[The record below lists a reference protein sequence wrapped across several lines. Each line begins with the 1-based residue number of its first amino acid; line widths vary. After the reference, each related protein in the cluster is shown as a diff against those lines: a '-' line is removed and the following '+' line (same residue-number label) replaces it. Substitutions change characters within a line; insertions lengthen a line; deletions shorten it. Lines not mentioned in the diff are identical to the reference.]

1 MAIVNTI
8 NFLPRI
14 FRTPTNRRFLGATM
28 DHLASDSIN
37 TPINGYIGR
46 TFAPTYKP
54 GDNYV
59 PESTDLR
66 KNYQLEPSAVVTDTD
81 GNIVFNTGYIDLL
94 QNIKNYGGITDNQ
107 QRLFGSEMYNWD
119 GHFDY
124 DKFVNYYNYY
134 WLPNGPDAI
143 SIYGN
148 QAPYTADYTVVR
160 NSAVGGYTFTGKGYQ
175 PNTQLTLVR
184 GGVYTFTINQPGHDF
199 WIQRSPGVNGIDP
212 NIPTVS
218 TRDVFGVTNNGASDG
233 TVTFRVPLYNAQD
246 FYILMPI
253 KSSVDA
259 ATTLKYTDVQNRLLS
274 DFLIQ
279 YPDGIDGINNQL
291 QNKTL
296 IFIGNDED
304 DTYWT
309 TPTVDPL
316 YTSLDVASIRPG
328 DVIADAVRVST
339 WKINLVAVDS
349 AATDYIIQLS
359 PENAILTRE
368 KVFISSGKTYASQK
382 FWLNDNLSYN
392 VEPAIT
398 ANTDRLYYQDSS
410 NPGFVGEIRIINN
423 TTDTIEVDTE
433 IIGQV
438 GYTSPNGVVFTNGLK
453 IQFDSLV
460 TPASYYK
467 FDYVNYATWLT
478 ALNAM
483 EATVTGT
490 SGGAVAYRDE
500 QLVGEWNGT
509 TGYRIREWYVEGVGT
524 AINLV
529 PVGQTTV
536 PEAYGYLLDTT
547 PDYITINRGSRDR
560 NPWARSNRW
569 FHKDVIAATAEY
581 NNATENYGPNLPG
594 RRPIIEFDPDLQLFN
609 FGQQA
614 KNSVDLVTFEETDA
628 FGITIPATRVE
639 GQTTAVVD
647 GITLAPGHRVV
658 FANDYDLNVKNKIW
672 EVTVIEGLAGQN
684 YINLISVD
692 DNPVL
697 AGENVLV
704 TEGDNAGKTYYF
716 DGADWFVSQSKS
728 GINQMPVFDLV
739 DAAGYSFSDTTV
751 YPGSTFA
758 GNRIF
763 NYNVGTGNNDIIL
776 GFPLSYQNFNNIG
789 DIVFKNYY
797 NTDSFTYTSDTNTG
811 ATQAIACSTGYLIKN
826 TNLTTQEKLN
836 SWVPGAEDSSQ
847 YQLFTKFFDGR
858 VIDINGVNRAFVQ
871 VDVLPSATDTI
882 PHLKVYKNNMLL
894 TGDVDYELT
903 TYGMYNIII
912 FLSDP
917 VVGDKLDVAIFSHT
931 ASKLAPYEVPKNLIQ
946 NPLNEN
952 FSTIALGQ
960 IRTHYNKL
968 LENTAVS
975 NRPIQDTYLKQQNGT
990 LNQHSAPLVYAMT
1003 FLNDPMLNFVN
1014 GIDLAKKE
1022 YSRFKNKFI
1031 SLCSTLSGLNYN
1043 DPVTGVDAILQNINA
1058 VKNSSFPWYYSDMV
1072 PQGGNYTTITY
1083 TVLNVRQ
1090 TNYEIG
1096 NIFNPTELSNRAV
1109 LIWHNGTQLV
1119 LGRDYTF
1126 SDTVPAVIFSIP
1138 FAIDDTIVIRDYFDT
1153 DGNFIPETP
1162 SKLGLYPK
1170 SEPLIYQDITYQ
1182 TPVDVIR
1189 GHDGSVMPAF
1199 GDFRDDYI
1207 LELEKRI
1214 YNNIKADYTKN
1225 IINLYDIVPGR
1236 FRTTEYTRDE
1246 FVQILSR
1253 NFLQWSGT
1261 NNVDY
1266 TTNNWYDANNSWTWN
1281 YEKFTDTLDDKPL
1294 QGSWRAI
1301 FNYWYDTDQPNTAP
1315 WEMLGFGF
1323 KPAWWETRYG
1333 PAPYTRGNFTLWEDL
1348 EAGYVWNNGDSYT
1361 DARFARPGLTQV
1373 IPVDTAGNLLPPTD
1387 INIVK
1392 QYNLT
1397 AGGNNY
1403 VIGQEGPVET
1413 AWIRSSDYPFAVQ
1426 MAIAMAKPASYF
1438 GTQYDTSRFYVSDI
1452 TGQFSSATNEK
1463 INPADLKINGD
1474 SRTGTVQRTS
1484 GYINW
1489 IADVIKNVGI
1499 DPVEKISSYLENL
1512 SVKLNYKVGGFT
1524 DKNILTVTA
1533 EQTTPGAKR
1542 AGVIIPDSNY
1552 EVYLNKSIP
1561 VAVVAYSAVIVQ
1573 RTNTGYS
1580 VVGYNTNDPFFTIL
1594 PSIANSKAETVTV
1607 GDVTAKLYQDTT
1619 NRPVMV
1625 PYGTTYSN
1633 IQQLSD
1639 FLVSY
1644 ERYLESVGFVFDQF
1658 DKDIQEVKNFRTS
1671 VKEFLYWSQQGW
1683 EVGTILVLNPVTNQ
1697 LVLKTSGTVVDEVT
1711 NTLNSGRI
1719 LDQNF
1724 LPIKSGNFN
1733 VIRLENF
1740 VDGNRFG
1747 ITTLNGTGICFV
1759 SLNLVQFEHVL
1770 VFDNESDFGDII
1782 YVPSQGVRQYRL
1794 SLSGSKTG
1802 GWTGALSASGYMYNT
1817 TNVVGWT
1824 AGTDY
1829 QVGDIV
1835 TFNNNYYTALNSIP
1849 ATTKFNIADWAQIQE
1864 SELKTGLLPS
1874 LGLLAQ
1880 QSESIYNV
1888 DQPPD
1893 NETLQ
1898 LFSAGLI
1905 GFRPRDYLTDLGLG
1919 TATQTK
1925 FYQGLIKEKGTL
1937 NSITALTKGN
1947 FDNVTGNIAI
1957 FEEWGF
1963 KVGDYGD
1970 LDGNQFKEF
1979 VLDQSVFNTNP
1990 VAFTLGNTYSAGN
2003 IIVNLQANANLTI
2016 SNVYNSSNLSNTSTA
2031 IYSNRDKSFYINDL
2045 PTAGYVHVDDV
2056 DLTIFNI
2063 NEYNQDP
2070 DVGIGSKVW
2079 TAKDTGNNWNVY
2091 RVTETDISATTLT
2104 YVLDD
2109 YAQLLFTNKHPFQV
2123 GDLLIL
2129 KGFQV
2134 AYFDNSILEN
2144 FSTNYDN
2151 IYKIVDVV
2159 NDLTVT
2165 VQLKDT
2171 AALSNLIATSP
2182 VVSEAAVYKLVSSK
2196 VSTVTAIDNLL
2207 PLHGWVDNDRVW
2219 VDTATADAGWGVYTF
2234 NQAWPNTTAGNL
2246 TANTV
2251 TANDQFGSQLT
2262 ISTTGKYFYSSNPG
2276 QKQVQVFANAAGNYS
2291 ANVTVS
2297 NTEAKFGSVIESQ
2310 GNLLAV
2316 AAAGNVRV
2324 YRHNDSTTANTMAI
2338 PWVSNAFPTLGTA
2351 WTANTI
2357 IAINTQISNGS
2368 NTYVTT
2374 GNVYGATFTVAN
2386 VQANVR
2392 QVAFIPINSI
2402 ISYLSNIYITTAN
2415 VCPANVFLETTAE
2428 KFAAITSNVRQ
2439 IDLVAGNIV
2448 LLQTITTAN
2457 MSGNISSV
2465 SISSDMKQIYIGG
2478 NNRVEAYTTTNG
2490 AWANVKYTWANAVTG
2505 VGAFG
2510 NVVKTVG
2517 NGSRLL
2523 IGASTATNTYDQNGN
2538 VYYYTVDLLTN
2549 AIALTQTL
2557 SSDYKNQGAQFGYQI
2572 GVDNTAANVF
2582 VGAPGSLGTDNFY
2595 GIVEHWKYNGSSY
2608 TRAGNVSR
2616 PRDQSGAFGTTLAV
2630 SPDAKFVAVGSRGSA
2645 SEETTV
2651 FDDSATVIDNNS
2663 TQFIDSIVASG
2674 SVYVFEPLMNL
2685 VDTTNVVYS
2694 FTQEL
2699 ETGRYAQLESG
2710 DNFGA
2715 AVAVAPGL
2723 LLAGAPDTDSAS
2735 GVVYT
2740 FNNLTNTPSWQLT
2753 RSEQPQVDIDSI
2765 NRSFIYNKS
2774 NNNLI
2779 APLDI
2784 VDPAKGRILS
2794 GVANDIDY
2802 RLDHDPATYNAGTQD
2817 TYQDYHWGPAQ
2828 VGRIWWN
2835 LDNLR
2840 YTNYEQDA
2848 LIYRL
2853 NHWGNRFPG
2862 SKVEIYEWIE
2872 SSVLPSEFTA
2882 SGESGV
2888 PLYSDNSAY
2897 STYGYVDQSGAV
2909 RVKYYFWVALRDQA
2923 NTRAGK
2929 QNSVVAITSAIEN
2942 PQNQNIPYATVL
2954 RNDTIALYNVKNLLV
2969 GKNTILHLG
2978 GQSTNAGLIHSE
2990 YALVQENSPSSQLP
3004 ESIINKLVDSLCQ
3017 KDASDNPVP
3026 DPALLASQRYG
3037 ISIRPRQTMFI
3048 DVNAALKNLITL
3060 VNEKLYYYPI
3070 TQRKVLT
3077 LLNSEESPPSSRTGQ
3092 YNLTVDTKLELS
3104 YITTDTL
3111 AVGYKVLVL
3120 NDPTYLTKWA
3130 IYEWSGSAWTV
3141 PANGTR
3147 PLGNGVFGDWVQ
3159 AYKTNL
3165 YWNYIDWYSADF
3177 DPTTTVNITVTDNL
3191 EFGKLTLQ
3199 ADTYVKVLNAG
3210 NDQFAIYYIDNNLNR
3225 VTVGLGAGTIQ
3236 LSDELTMTSDMATEF
3251 HKELRQILLSIKNE
3265 LFIDDL
3271 AGDYNQIFF
3280 AMIKYA
3286 LVEQKNLDWVFKTS
3300 FISATQYIRKL
3311 EQFASYI
3318 SDNQDFYQSYIDEVK
3333 PYRTILREF
3342 NINYQRNDEFGGDIT
3357 DFDLAPYWDSNIN
3370 VYRSPSGEQSYDAG
3384 LLNNRVYYDWK
3395 NNYAYGV
3402 VDILVGAGGSG
3413 YVTAPQIIISGGGGT
3428 GANAVA
3434 QINGL
3439 GELANITVVSAGTGY
3454 TSSPTI
3460 IINGTGTNAVATAVL
3475 RNVFDGNDTGHN
3487 VVRSI
3492 KTNIKFDRLTYD
3504 IKRPAEWAN
3513 TIAESTGLTNTNAA
3527 VMWDEVTAGQVIAA
3541 NTVINLGGELY
3552 QLSIFPHTVSANVDF
3567 PLANVSSI
3575 NAGILPTANDRIV
3588 AYNGNIDLSASTE
3601 GMDYP
3606 GVIVDGSTYF
3616 AYDTVAEWT
3625 ANTDIVAD
3633 TQISYSGNIYIVTG
3647 NVYAGYFANIV
3658 ANVTQVSG
3666 EKIDAIIQ
3674 SRFADNL
3681 GLDSG
3686 NIYVD
3691 GGEYVDRFSSHA
3703 PEELVPGHM
3712 FDSLNLKVFSN
3723 TAPAT
3728 NDYAF
3733 RLFDNM
3739 SEDHTFY
3746 RISDAYTTTLSRDL
3760 LISDDKIFVTDGTRL
3775 PNPNRD
3781 AGIPGVIF
3789 VNGEKISYYR
3799 NYAQETI
3806 TAWTANATAIPTD
3819 TLTSFNGNV
3828 YLTLGNV
3835 YAPNTPWTANTTF
3848 AANSYVYFS
3857 GNSYRIT
3864 GNVNAPYFANI
3875 SANTVLIYG
3884 NENSGFATISSNVAL
3899 IANTSSVLG
3908 QIRRAT
3914 DGTAPNRLNT
3924 VSWFANLVVPTGS
3937 YIVYGGNTFV
3947 TTGNVYGFDILWRPN
3962 VALAANTYFTYIG
3975 NVYQVSSN
3983 VGANVYGSS
3992 FANVSANANVKYT
4005 GRTDSGYASIESNV
4019 RLLYR
4024 GTNSLR
4030 HLANTRV
4037 VDSSEQQTIPD
4048 ITVSNTSIV
4057 ATTAVNTTSNVT
4069 LKLRLNG
4076 NITANIGDYILTNIA
4091 NLRLLETV
4099 TTASNIA
4106 VLPHTGNIFVGNA
4119 NAISIVS
4126 RITGNATST
4135 TATVIYANVLG
4146 QVSSVGNVTVLAN
4159 TYVTQS
4165 SIWYG
4170 NVTNTFYGDTLNN
4183 STTAQATFLK
4193 ASPGYTP

>member
-14 FRTPTNRRFLGATM
+14 FRTPTNQRFLGATM
-28 DHLASDSIN
+28 DHLTSDAIN
-37 TPINGYIGR
+37 TPVNGYIGR

-66 KNYQLEPSAVVTDTD
+66 KNYQLEPSAVVTDSNGEIT
-81 GNIVFNTGYIDLL
+81 FNTGYIDLL
-94 QNIKNYGGITDNQ
+94 QNIKNYGGLTDNQ
-107 QRLFGSEMYNWD
+107 QRLFGSEMYSWD

-134 WLPNGPDAI
+134 WLPDGPDFVP
-143 SIYGN
+143 IYGN

-160 NSAVGGYTFTGKGYQ
+160 NGAVGGYTFTGKGYQ

-218 TRDVFGVTNNGASDG
+218 TRDVYGVTNNGASTG

-259 ATTLKYTDVQNRLLS
+259 ATTLKYIDIQNRLLS
-274 DFLIQ
+274 NFLNQ

-304 DTYWT
+304 DTNWT
-309 TPTVDPL
+309 TPAVSPA

-328 DVIADAVRVST
+328 DIINDATRVKT

-349 AATDYIIQLS
+349 AATDFIIQLS
-359 PENAILTRE
+359 PETTILARE

-382 FWLNDNLSYN
+382 FWLNDNLAYN

-423 TTDTIEVDTE
+423 TSDTIEVDTE
-433 IIGQV
+433 IVGRV

-467 FDYVNYATWLT
+467 FEYVNYSTWLT

-483 EATVTGT
+483 DATVTGT
-490 SGGAVAYRDE
+490 SGGAVAYKDE

-569 FHKDVIAATAEY
+569 FHKDVIAATADY
-581 NNATENYGPNLPG
+581 NNTTENYGLNLPG
-594 RRPIIEFDPDLQLFN
+594 RRPIIEFDSDLQLFN
-609 FGQQA
+609 FGRQA

-639 GQTTAVVD
+639 GQITAVVD

-672 EVTVIEGLAGQN
+672 EVTVIEGLGGQN
-684 YINLISVD
+684 YINLIATD

-716 DGADWFVSQSKS
+716 DGEDWFVSQSKS
-728 GINQMPVFDLV
+728 SINQMPLFDLV

-751 YPGSTFA
+751 YPGSTFV
-758 GNRIF
+758 GNKIF
-763 NYNVGTGNNDIIL
+763 NYNVGTGNNDTVL

-789 DIVFKNYY
+789 DIVFKNHYT
-797 NTDSFTYTSDTNTG
+797 TDSFTYTSDTNTG
-811 ATQAIACSTGYLIKN
+811 ATQTIACSTGYLIKN

-858 VIDINGVNRAFVQ
+858 VLDINGVNRAFVQ
-871 VDVLPSATDTI
+871 VDVLPATTDTI

-894 TGDVDYELT
+894 TATVDYELT
-903 TYGMYNIII
+903 TYGMYNIVI

-917 VVGDKLDVAIFSHT
+917 AVGDKLDVAIFSDT
-931 ASKLAPYEVPKNLIQ
+931 ASKLAHYEVPKNLIQ

-1043 DPVTGVDAILQNINA
+1043 DPVTGVDTILQNINS

-1083 TVLNVRQ
+1083 TVLNERQ

-1096 NIFNPTELSNRAV
+1096 NIFNPVELSNRAV
-1109 LIWHNGTQLV
+1109 LIWHNGVQLT
-1119 LGRDYTF
+1119 LGKDYEF
-1126 SDTVPAVIFSIP
+1126 SPTVPAVIFSIS
-1138 FAIDDTIVIRDYFDT
+1138 FAINDTIVIRDYFDT
-1153 DGNFIPETP
+1153 DGSFVPETP

-1170 SEPLIYQDITYQ
+1170 SEPLIYQDTTYQ
-1182 TPVDVIR
+1182 TPVNVIR

-1199 GDFRDDYI
+1199 GDFRDNYI

-1266 TTNNWYDANNSWTWN
+1266 TTNSWYDANNSWTWN
-1281 YEKFTDTLDDKPL
+1281 YEKFTDTVDDKPL

-1301 FNYWYDTDQPNTAP
+1301 YNYWYDTDQPNRAP

-1323 KPAWWETRYG
+1323 EPAWWETRYG

-1348 EAGYVWNNGDSYT
+1348 EAGYVWNNGDPYT
-1361 DARFARPGLTQV
+1361 DTRFARPGLTDF
-1373 IPVDTAGNLLPPTD
+1373 IPVDSAGNLLPPTD

-1438 GTQYDTSRFYVSDI
+1438 GTQYDTSRFYVSEI

-1474 SRTGTVQRTS
+1474 TRNGTVQRTS

-1499 DPVEKISSYLENL
+1499 DPIEKISSYLENL

-1552 EVYLNKSIP
+1552 DVYLNKSIP
-1561 VAVVAYSAVIVQ
+1561 VSVVTYSAVIVQ
-1573 RTNTGYS
+1573 RTNVGYS

-1594 PSIANSKAETVTV
+1594 PSVANNKAETITV
-1607 GDVTAKLYQDTT
+1607 GDVSAKLYQDTT
-1619 NRPVMV
+1619 NRTISV

-1639 FLVSY
+1639 FLISY

-1658 DKDIQEVKNFRTS
+1658 DKDLQEVKNFRTS

-1683 EVGTILVLNPVTNQ
+1683 EVGTILVLNPTTDR
-1697 LVLKTSGTVVDEVT
+1697 LLLKTSGTVVDEIT

-1733 VIRLENF
+1733 IVRTENF
-1740 VDGNRFG
+1740 AFGNQFG
-1747 ITTLNGTGICFV
+1747 ITTLNGTGICFA

-1794 SLSGSKTG
+1794 SLSGAKTG
-1802 GWTGALSASGYMYNT
+1802 AWTGALSASGYMYNT
-1817 TNVVGWT
+1817 TNVSGWT

-1849 ATTKFNIADWAQIQE
+1849 ATTKFNLTEWAQIQE
-1864 SELKTGLLPS
+1864 SDLKTGLLPS

-1880 QSESIYNV
+1880 QSENIYNV
-1888 DQPPD
+1888 DRPPD

-1905 GFRPRDYLTDLGLG
+1905 GFRPRDYLTDLGIG

-1947 FDNVTGNIAI
+1947 FDNVSGNIAI

-2045 PTAGYVHVDDV
+2045 PTAGYVHVDDT

-2063 NEYNQDP
+2063 NEYNQNP
-2070 DVGIGSKVW
+2070 DVGIGSKIW

-2109 YAQLLFTNKHPFQV
+2109 YAQLLFTDKHSFQV
-2123 GDLLIL
+2123 GDLLVL

-2159 NDLTVT
+2159 NQLTVT

-2196 VSTVTAIDNLL
+2196 VPTVTAIDGLL
-2207 PLHGWVDNDRVW
+2207 PLHGWIDNDRIW
-2219 VDTATADAGWGVYTF
+2219 VDTATTDAGWGVYTF
-2234 NQAWPNTTAGNL
+2234 NQAWPNTASGNL

-2251 TANDQFGSQLT
+2251 TANDRFGSQVT
-2262 ISTTGKYFYSSNPG
+2262 ISTTGKYFYSSNPA
-2276 QKQVQVFANAAGNYS
+2276 QKQVQVFANVAGNYS
-2291 ANVTVS
+2291 ANITIS
-2297 NTEAKFGSVIESQ
+2297 NSEAKFGSVLESQ

-2316 AAAGNVRV
+2316 AAAGNVYV
-2324 YRHNDSTTANTMAI
+2324 YRQNDTTTANTMAI
-2338 PWVSNAFPTLGTA
+2338 PWVPNAFPTLGTT
-2351 WTANTI
+2351 WTANTV

-2368 NTYVTT
+2368 NTYITT
-2374 GNVYGATFTVAN
+2374 GNVYGATFAN
-2386 VQANVR
+2386 IVSNTRAVS
-2392 QVAFIPINSI
+2392 FIPVNSI
-2402 ISYLSNIYITTAN
+2402 ISYLSNIYVTTAN
-2415 VCPANVFLETTAE
+2415 VCPANVFLVTTAE
-2428 KFAAITSNVRQ
+2428 KFASITSNVRL
-2439 IDLVAGNIV
+2439 IDVSAGNV
-2448 LLQTITTAN
+2448 QLLQTITTGN
-2457 MSGNISSV
+2457 MVGNISSV
-2465 SISSDMKQIYIGG
+2465 AMSADMKQIYIGG
-2478 NNRVEAYTTTNG
+2478 NDRVEAYTTTNG
-2490 AWANVKYTWANAVTG
+2490 NWANVKYTWANAVTG
-2505 VGAFG
+2505 TGAFG
-2510 NVVKTVG
+2510 NVVKTDTNGGRILVG
-2517 NGSRLL
+2517 
-2523 IGASTATNTYDQNGN
+2523 APTATNTYDQNGN
-2538 VYYYTVDLLTN
+2538 VYYYTANLTTN
-2549 AIALTQTL
+2549 AITLTQTL
-2557 SSDYKNQGAQFGYQI
+2557 SSEYKNQGTQFGYQI
-2572 GVDNTAANVF
+2572 GADSTAANVF
-2582 VGAPGSLGTDNFY
+2582 IGAPGSLGTDKFY
-2595 GIVEHWKYNGSSY
+2595 GVVEHWTHDGNVYV
-2608 TRAGNVSR
+2608 RAGNVSR
-2616 PRDQSGAFGTTLAV
+2616 PRDQSGAFGTTV
-2630 SPDAKFVAVGSRGSA
+2630 SVSSDAKFVAVGSRGSA

-2651 FDDSATVIDNNS
+2651 FDNSDTVIDNNS
-2663 TQFIDSIVASG
+2663 TKFIDSIVASG
-2674 SVYVFEPLMNL
+2674 SVYVFESLMNQSNIA
-2685 VDTTNVVYS
+2685 DVVYS

-2723 LLAGAPDTDSAS
+2723 LLASAPESDLAS

-2753 RSEQPQVDIDSI
+2753 RSQLPQVDIDSI

-2784 VDPAKGRILS
+2784 VDPAKGKILS
-2794 GVANDIDY
+2794 GVASDIDY

-2840 YTNYEQDA
+2840 YTNYEQDS

-2853 NHWGNRFPG
+2853 NHWGDRFPE

-2872 SSVLPSEFTA
+2872 SSVLPSEFVA

-2888 PLYSDNSAY
+2888 PLHPDDSAY

-2923 NTRAGK
+2923 NTSAGK
-2929 QNSVVAITSAIEN
+2929 QNSIVAITAAIEN

-2969 GKNTILHLG
+2969 GKNSVLHLG
-2978 GQSTNAGLIHSE
+2978 SQSSQAGLIHSE

-3004 ESIINKLVDSLCQ
+3004 QSIINKAFDSLCEE
-3017 KDASDNPVP
+3017 DIEGNPVP
-3026 DPALLASQRYG
+3026 DPSLPASQRYG
-3037 ISIRPRQTMFI
+3037 ISIRPRQTMFV
-3048 DVNAALKNLITL
+3048 DLYAALANVTTL
-3060 VNEKLYYYPI
+3060 VNTKLYYYPV

-3077 LLNSEESPPSSRTGQ
+3077 LLNSEEAPPSSRTGQ
-3092 YNLTVDTKLELS
+3092 YDLTVDTKLELS
-3104 YITTDTL
+3104 YITTNGL

-3130 IYEWSGSAWTV
+3130 IYNWSGTAWAV
-3141 PANGTR
+3141 PAAGTR
-3147 PLGNGVFGDWVQ
+3147 PLGNGLYGNWVQ
-3159 AYKTNL
+3159 SYKTSL

-3177 DPTTTVNITVTDNL
+3177 DPTTTINITVADNL

-3199 ADTYVKVLNAG
+3199 ADTYIKVLNAG
-3210 NDQFAIYYIDNNLNR
+3210 NDKFAIYYIDQNLNR
-3225 VTVGLGAGTIQ
+3225 VTVGLESGTIQ
-3236 LSDELTMTSDMATEF
+3236 LPAAEAFIPGKEFRKILQSLQTE
-3251 HKELRQILLSIKNE
+3251 I
-3265 LFIDDL
+3265 FIDDL
-3271 AGDYNQIFF
+3271 AADFNELFF
-3280 AMIKYA
+3280 TLIKYA

-3318 SDNQDFYQSYIDEVK
+3318 TDNQDFYQSYINEVK

-3342 NINYQRNDEFGGDIT
+3342 NINYQRDDEFGGDIT

-3402 VDILVGAGGSG
+3402 VDIVVGAGGTG

-3439 GELANITVVSAGTGY
+3439 GELANVTVVNAGTGY
-3454 TSSPTI
+3454 TSSPAV
-3460 IINGTGTNAVATAVL
+3460 IINGTGTGAVATAVL
-3475 RNVFDGNDTGHN
+3475 RNVFDGNDQGHN

-3492 KTNIKFDRLTYD
+3492 KTSIKFDRLTYD
-3504 IKRPAEWAN
+3504 IKRPAQWAN

-3552 QLSIFPHTVSANVDF
+3552 QLSTVPHTVSANVDF

-3588 AYNGNIDLSASTE
+3588 AYNGNVDLRASAE

-3616 AYDTVAEWT
+3616 AYDTVTEWT
-3625 ANTDIVAD
+3625 ANTDVATD
-3633 TQISYSGNIYIVTG
+3633 TQISYNGNVYIVTG

-3728 NDYAF
+3728 NEYAF

-3739 SEDHTFY
+3739 SEDHAFY

-3760 LISDDKIFVTDGTRL
+3760 LIADDKIFVTDGTRL

-3781 AGIPGVIF
+3781 AGIPGVVF

-3806 TAWTANATAIPTD
+3806 TAWAANATIPTD

-3875 SANTVLIYG
+3875 SANTALIYN

-3899 IANTSSVLG
+3899 IANTANVLG

-3914 DGTAPNRLNT
+3914 DGTAPNGLNT
-3924 VSWFANLVVPTGS
+3924 TPWTTNIVLPTGT
-3937 YIVYGGNTFV
+3937 YITYNSNTYV
-3947 TTGNVYGFDILWRPN
+3947 TTGNVYGFNIPWRSN
-3962 VALAANTYFTYIG
+3962 IVLAANTYFFYG
-3975 NVYQVSSN
+3975 SNVYQVSSN
-3983 VGANVYGSS
+3983 VGANVYGVS
-3992 FANVSANANVKYT
+3992 FANISANANVKYT
-4005 GRTDSGYASIESNV
+4005 GRIDSGYASIESNV
-4019 RLLYR
+4019 RLLYT
-4024 GTNSLR
+4024 GTNNIR

-4037 VDSSEQQTIPD
+4037 VDASEQQTIPD
-4048 ITVSNTSIV
+4048 IVVSNTNIV
-4057 ATTAVNTTSNVT
+4057 ATTAVNTTSNVS
-4069 LKLRLNG
+4069 LRLRLNG

-4106 VLPHTGNIFVGNA
+4106 VLPHTGNIFAGNA
-4119 NAISIVS
+4119 NAISVVS
-4126 RITGNATST
+4126 RITGNASAT
-4135 TATVIYANVLG
+4135 TARVMYANVLG
-4146 QVSSVGNVTVLAN
+4146 QVSSVGNVTVSAN

-4170 NVTNTFYGDTLNN
+4170 NVTNAFYGNTLAN
-4183 STTAQATFLK
+4183 STTAQASFLM

>member
-28 DHLASDSIN
+28 DQLTSDAIN
-37 TPINGYIGR
+37 TPVNGYIGR

-66 KNYQLEPSAVVTDTD
+66 KNYQLEPSAVVTDSNGD
-81 GNIVFNTGYIDLL
+81 IKFNTGYIDLL
-94 QNIKNYGGITDNQ
+94 QNLKNYGGLTDNQ

-119 GHFDY
+119 GHFGY

-134 WLPNGPDAI
+134 WLPNGPD
-143 SIYGN
+143 SVLVYGN

-160 NSAVGGYTFTGKGYQ
+160 NGAVGGYTFTGKGYQ

-184 GGVYTFTINQPGHDF
+184 GGVYTFTIDQPGHDF
-199 WIQRSPGVNGIDP
+199 WIQRSPGVSGIDP

-218 TRDVFGVTNNGASDG
+218 TRDVFGVTNNGASNG

-253 KSSVDA
+253 KASVDA

-274 DFLIQ
+274 DFLAQ

-296 IFIGNDED
+296 IFVGNDED
-304 DTYWT
+304 NTYWT
-309 TPTVDPL
+309 TPAVDPA

-328 DVIADAVRVST
+328 DVIANATRVKT

-349 AATDYIIQLS
+349 AATDFIIQLS
-359 PENAILTRE
+359 PETVISARE

-382 FWLNDNLSYN
+382 FWLNDNLAYN

-423 TTDTIEVDTE
+423 TSDTIEVDTE
-433 IIGQV
+433 IIGQI
-438 GYTSPNGVVFTNGLK
+438 GYTSPSGVVFTNGLK

-467 FDYVNYATWLT
+467 FEYVNYSTWLT

-483 EATVTGT
+483 DATVTGT
-490 SGGAVAYRDE
+490 SGSAVAYKDE
-500 QLVGEWNGT
+500 QLVGEWDGT

-594 RRPIIEFDPDLQLFN
+594 RRPIIEFDTDLQLFN

-614 KNSVDLVTFEETDA
+614 KNSVDLVTFAETDA

-639 GQTTAVVD
+639 GRTTAIVD
-647 GITLAPGHRVV
+647 GVTLAPGHRVV

-672 EVTVIEGLAGQN
+672 EVSVIEGLGGQN
-684 YINLISVD
+684 YINLISAD

-716 DGADWFVSQSKS
+716 DGEDWFISQSKS
-728 GINQMPVFDLV
+728 SINQMPLFDLV
-739 DAAGYSFSDTTV
+739 DAAGYSFSDSTV
-751 YPGSTFA
+751 YPGSTFV
-758 GNRIF
+758 GNKIF
-763 NYNVGTGNNDIIL
+763 NYNVGTGNNDTIL

-789 DIVFKNYY
+789 DIVFKNHYT
-797 NTDSFTYTSDTNTG
+797 TDSFTYTSDTNTG
-811 ATQAIACSTGYLIKN
+811 TTQAIACSTGYLIKN
-826 TNLTTQEKLN
+826 TGLSAQTKLN
-836 SWVPGAEDSSQ
+836 SWVIGAEDSSQ
-847 YQLFTKFFDGR
+847 YQMFTKFFDGR
-858 VIDINGVNRAFVQ
+858 VLEINGTKRAFIQ
-871 VDVLPSATDTI
+871 VDVLPATTDTI
-882 PHLKVYKNNMLL
+882 PHLKVYKNNTLL
-894 TGDVDYELT
+894 TADVDYEST
-903 TYGMYNIII
+903 TYGMYNIIV
-912 FLSDP
+912 FFTDP
-917 VVGDKLDVAIFSHT
+917 AVGDKLDVAIFSNT
-931 ASKLAPYEVPKNLIQ
+931 ASKLAHYEVPKNLIQ

-968 LENTAVS
+968 LENTSVS

-1014 GIDLAKKE
+1014 GVDLAKKE
-1022 YSRFKNKFI
+1022 YNRFKNKFI
-1031 SLCSTLSGLNYN
+1031 SLCSTLPGLNYN

-1072 PQGGNYTTITY
+1072 PQGGNYTTLTY

-1096 NIFNPTELSNRAV
+1096 NIFNPAELSNRAV
-1109 LIWHNGTQLV
+1109 LIWHNGVQLT
-1119 LGRDYTF
+1119 LGKDYEF
-1126 SDTVPAVIFSIP
+1126 SPTVPAVIFSIP

-1170 SEPLIYQDITYQ
+1170 SEPLIFEDTTYQ

-1189 GHDGSVMPAF
+1189 GHDGSLLPAF

-1214 YNNIKADYTKN
+1214 YNNIKSDYTKN

-1236 FRTTEYTRDE
+1236 FRTTEYTRAE

-1266 TTNNWYDANNSWTWN
+1266 TTNSWYDANNSWTWN
-1281 YEKFTDTLDDKPL
+1281 YEKFTDTQDDKPL

-1301 FNYWYDTDQPNTAP
+1301 YNYWYDTDQPNLAP

-1333 PAPYTRGNFTLWEDL
+1333 AAPYTKGNFTLWEDL
-1348 EAGYVWNNGDSYT
+1348 EAGYIWNNGDDRY
-1361 DARFARPGLTQV
+1361 DERFARPGLTKI
-1373 IPVDTAGNLLPPTD
+1373 IPVDSAGNLLPPTD

-1426 MAIAMAKPASYF
+1426 MAIAIAKPASYF
-1438 GTQYDTSRFYVSDI
+1438 GTQYDTSRFYVSDV

-1474 SRTGTVQRTS
+1474 TRTSVIQRTS

-1552 EVYLNKSIP
+1552 DVYLNKSIP
-1561 VAVVAYSAVIVQ
+1561 VSVVAYSAVIVQ

-1607 GDVTAKLYQDTT
+1607 GDATAKIYQDTT
-1619 NRPVMV
+1619 NRTVLV
-1625 PYGTTYSN
+1625 PYGTTYNN

-1639 FLVSY
+1639 FLISY
-1644 ERYLESVGFVFDQF
+1644 ERYLESIGFIFDQF
-1658 DKDIQEVKNFRTS
+1658 DKDLQEVKNFRTS

-1683 EVGTILVLNPVTNQ
+1683 EVGTIIVLNPATNK
-1697 LVLKTSGTVVDEVT
+1697 LLLKTSGTVVDEIT

-1733 VIRLENF
+1733 IVRLENF
-1740 VDGNRFG
+1740 TSGNQFG
-1747 ITTLNGTGICFV
+1747 ITTLNGTNICFA

-1835 TFNNNYYTALNSIP
+1835 TFNNNYYTALESIP
-1849 ATTKFNIADWAQIQE
+1849 ATTKFDVADWAQIQE
-1864 SELKTGLLPS
+1864 SDLKTGLLPS

-1888 DQPPD
+1888 DRPPN

-1905 GFRPRDYLTDLGLG
+1905 GFRPRDYLTDLGLT

-1963 KVGDYGD
+1963 KVGEYGD

-2063 NEYNQDP
+2063 NTYNQNP
-2070 DVGIGSKVW
+2070 DVGIASKIW
-2079 TAKDTGNNWNVY
+2079 TAKDTGNQWNVY

-2104 YVLDD
+2104 YILDD
-2109 YAQLLFTNKHPFQV
+2109 YAQLLFTDKHPFQV

-2129 KGFQV
+2129 KGFRV
-2134 AYFDNSILEN
+2134 TYFDNSILEN

-2196 VSTVTAIDNLL
+2196 VSTVTAINGLL
-2207 PLHGWVDNDRVW
+2207 PLHGWINTDRMW

-2234 NQAWPNTTAGNL
+2234 NQAWPNTTSANL

-2251 TANDQFGSQLT
+2251 TANDRFGSQVT
-2262 ISTTGKYFYSSNPG
+2262 ISNSGKYFYSSNPA
-2276 QKQVQVFANAAGNYS
+2276 QKQVQVFANVGGNYS
-2291 ANVTVS
+2291 ANVTIS
-2297 NTEAKFGSVIESQ
+2297 NAEQKFGSVLESQ
-2310 GNLLAV
+2310 GNLLAI
-2316 AAAGNVRV
+2316 AAAGNVYV
-2324 YRHNDSTTANTMAI
+2324 YRQNDSTTANTMAI
-2338 PWVSNAFPTLGTA
+2338 PWVPNAFPTLGTA
-2351 WTANTI
+2351 WTANTV

-2374 GNVYGATFTVAN
+2374 GNVYGATFAN
-2386 VQANVR
+2386 ILANTRAVN
-2392 QVAFIPINSI
+2392 FIPVNSI
-2402 ISYLSNIYITTAN
+2402 ISYQSNIYVTTAN
-2415 VCPANVFLETTAE
+2415 VCPANVFLATTAE
-2428 KFAAITSNVRQ
+2428 KFAAITSNIQLINVS
-2439 IDLVAGNIV
+2439 AGNV
-2448 LLQTITTAN
+2448 QLLQTITTGN

-2465 SISSDMKQIYIGG
+2465 SMSVDMKQIYIGG

-2490 AWANVKYTWANAVTG
+2490 AWANIKYTWANAVTG

-2510 NVVKTVG
+2510 NVVKTDTT
-2517 NGSRLL
+2517 GSRILA
-2523 IGASTATNTYDQNGN
+2523 GAPTATDTYDQNGN
-2538 VYYYTVDLLTN
+2538 VYYYTVNLTTN

-2557 SSDYKNQGAQFGYQI
+2557 RSEYKNQGAQFGYQI
-2572 GVDNTAANVF
+2572 GADSTAANVF
-2582 VGAPGSLGTDNFY
+2582 ISAPGSLGTDKFY
-2595 GIVEHWKYNGSSY
+2595 GVVEHWTHDGNVYV
-2608 TRAGNVSR
+2608 RAGNVSR
-2616 PRDQSGAFGTTLAV
+2616 PRDQSGAFGTTVGV
-2630 SPDAKFVAVGSRGSA
+2630 SSDAKFVAVGSRGSA

-2663 TQFIDSIVASG
+2663 TKFIDSIVASG
-2674 SVYVFEPLMNL
+2674 SVYVFEPLMNQSNIA
-2685 VDTTNVVYS
+2685 DVVYS

-2715 AVAVAPGL
+2715 AIAVAPGL
-2723 LLAGAPDTDSAS
+2723 LLASAPDSDSAS
-2735 GVVYT
+2735 GIVYT
-2740 FNNLTNTPSWQLT
+2740 FNNLTNTPSWALT
-2753 RSEQPQVDIDSI
+2753 RSEQPQVDINSV

-2784 VDPAKGRILS
+2784 IDPAKGKILS
-2794 GVANDIDY
+2794 SVASDIDY
-2802 RLDHDPATYNAGTQD
+2802 RLDHDPATYNAGTLD
-2817 TYQDYHWGPAQ
+2817 TYKDYHWGPAQ

-2853 NHWGNRFPG
+2853 NHWGDRFPG

-2872 SSVLPSEFTA
+2872 SSVLPSKFTA
-2882 SGESGV
+2882 GGKSGI
-2888 PLYSDNSAY
+2888 PLYPDNSAY

-2909 RVKYYFWVALRDQA
+2909 RVKYYFWVTRKDQA

-2929 QNSVVAITSAIEN
+2929 QNSIVAIASAIEN

-2954 RNDTIALYNVKNLLV
+2954 RDDTIALYNVKNLLV
-2969 GKNTILHLG
+2969 GKNSVLHLG
-2978 GQSTNAGLIHSE
+2978 SQSSQAGLIHGE
-2990 YALVQENSPSSQLP
+2990 YALVQENSANSQLP
-3004 ESIINKLVDSLCQ
+3004 QSIINKAFDSLCEE
-3017 KDASDNPVP
+3017 DIEGNPVP
-3026 DPALLASQRYG
+3026 DPGLPVSQRYG
-3037 ISIRPRQTMFI
+3037 ISIRPRQTMFV
-3048 DVNAALKNLITL
+3048 DLLAALINVTTL
-3060 VNEKLYYYPI
+3060 VNTKLYYYPV

-3077 LLNSEESPPSSRTGQ
+3077 LLNSEEAPPSSRTGQ
-3092 YNLTVDTKLELS
+3092 YDLTVDTKLELS

-3130 IYEWSGSAWTV
+3130 IYNWSGTAWAV
-3141 PANGTR
+3141 PAAGTR
-3147 PLGNGVFGDWVQ
+3147 PLGNGLYGDWVQ
-3159 AYKTNL
+3159 SYKTSL
-3165 YWNYIDWYSADF
+3165 YWDYIDWYSADF
-3177 DPTTTVNITVTDNL
+3177 DPTTTINTTVADNL
-3191 EFGKLTLQ
+3191 EFGKLTPQ
-3199 ADTYVKVLNAG
+3199 PDTYIKVLNAG
-3210 NDQFAIYYIDNNLNR
+3210 NDKFAIYYIQPDLQR
-3225 VTVGLGAGTIQ
+3225 RTVGLGSGTIQ
-3236 LSDELTMTSDMATEF
+3236 LPSAEAFIPGKEFRKILESLQTE
-3251 HKELRQILLSIKNE
+3251 I
-3265 LFIDDL
+3265 FIDDL
-3271 AGDYNQIFF
+3271 AADFNELFF
-3280 AMIKYA
+3280 TLIKYA

-3318 SDNQDFYQSYIDEVK
+3318 SDNQDFYQSYINEVK

-3370 VYRSPSGEQSYDAG
+3370 VYRSPNGEQSYDTG

-3395 NNYAYGV
+3395 NNYTYGV
-3402 VDILVGAGGSG
+3402 IDIVVGAGGSG

-3439 GELANITVVSAGTGY
+3439 GQLANITVVNAGTGY
-3454 TSSPTI
+3454 TSSPAI
-3460 IINGTGTNAVATAVL
+3460 IINGTGIDAVATAVL
-3475 RNVFDGNDTGHN
+3475 RNVFDGNDQGHN

-3504 IKRPAEWAN
+3504 IKRPVQWAN
-3513 TIAESTGLTNTNAA
+3513 AIAESTGLTNANAA
-3527 VMWDEVTAGQVIAA
+3527 VMWDEVVAGQVIAA
-3541 NTVINLGGELY
+3541 NTVINFDGTQLY

-3588 AYNGNIDLSASTE
+3588 AYNGNIDLRASAE
-3601 GMDYP
+3601 GIDYP
-3606 GVIVDGSTYF
+3606 GVAVDGSTYF
-3616 AYDTVAEWT
+3616 AYDTVPEWT
-3625 ANTDIVAD
+3625 ANTDIATD
-3633 TQISYSGNIYIVTG
+3633 TQISHSGNVYIVTG

-3658 ANVTQVSG
+3658 SNVTQVSG

-3739 SEDHTFY
+3739 SDDHSFY
-3746 RISDAYTTTLSRDL
+3746 RISNAYTTTLARDL
-3760 LISDDKIFVTDGTRL
+3760 LITDDKIFVTDGTRL
-3775 PNPNRD
+3775 PTPNRD
-3781 AGIPGVIF
+3781 AGNPGVIF
-3789 VNGEKISYYR
+3789 VNGEKITYYR

-3819 TLTSFNGNV
+3819 TLTSFNGNI

-3848 AANSYVYFS
+3848 AVNSYVYYS
-3857 GNSYRIT
+3857 GNSYQIT

-3875 SANTVLIYG
+3875 SANTALIYN

-3899 IANTSSVLG
+3899 IANTSNVLG

-3914 DGTAPNRLNT
+3914 DGTAPNSLNT
-3924 VSWFANLVVPTGS
+3924 VPWSTNLAVATGT
-3937 YIVYGGNTFV
+3937 YITYSSNTYV
-3947 TTGNVYGFDILWRPN
+3947 TTGNVYGFDIPWRPN
-3962 VALAANTYFTYIG
+3962 VALSANTYFFYG
-3975 NVYQVSSN
+3975 SNVYQVSSN

-4005 GRTDSGYASIESNV
+4005 GRIDSGYVSIQSNV
-4019 RLLYR
+4019 QLLYT
-4024 GTNSLR
+4024 GTNNVR

-4037 VDSSEQQTIPD
+4037 VDASEQQVIPD
-4048 ITVSNTSIV
+4048 ITVSNTSIA
-4057 ATTAVNTTSNVT
+4057 ATTAINTTANVT
-4069 LKLRLNG
+4069 LRLRLNG

-4106 VLPHTGNIFVGNA
+4106 VLPHTGNIFTGNA
-4119 NAISIVS
+4119 NAISVVS
-4126 RITGNATST
+4126 RITGNASAT
-4135 TATVIYANVLG
+4135 TAAVMYANVLG
-4146 QVSSVGNVTVLAN
+4146 QVNSVGNVTVLAN
-4159 TYVTQS
+4159 TYVTRS
-4165 SIWYG
+4165 NIWYG
-4170 NVTNTFYGDTLNN
+4170 NVTNTFYGNTLAN
-4183 STTAQATFLK
+4183 STTAQGSFLM
-4193 ASPGYTP
+4193 ASPGYIP

>member
-14 FRTPTNRRFLGATM
+14 FRTPTNQRFLGATL
-28 DHLASDSIN
+28 DHLASDAIN

-54 GDNYV
+54 GNNYV

-66 KNYQLEPSAVVTDTD
+66 KNYQLEPSAVVTDSNGEIT
-81 GNIVFNTGYIDLL
+81 FNTGYIDLL
-94 QNIKNYGGITDNQ
+94 QNIKNYGGLTDNQ

-134 WLPNGPDAI
+134 WLPNGPD
-143 SIYGN
+143 SVLIYGN
-148 QAPYTADYTVVR
+148 QAPYAANYTVTR
-160 NSAVGGYTFTGKGYQ
+160 NGAVGGYTFTGKGYQ

-184 GGVYTFTINQPGHDF
+184 GGVYTFNIDQPGHDF
-199 WIQRSPGVNGIDP
+199 WIQRSPGANGIDP

-218 TRDVFGVTNNGASDG
+218 TRDVYGVTNNGASTG

-253 KSSVDA
+253 KSTVDA
-259 ATTLKYTDVQNRLLS
+259 AVTLKYTDIQNRLLS
-274 DFLIQ
+274 DFLDE

-304 DTYWT
+304 NVYWT
-309 TPTVDPL
+309 TPAVDPA

-328 DVIADAVRVST
+328 DIINDVTRVKT

-349 AATDYIIQLS
+349 VATDFIIQLS
-359 PENAILTRE
+359 PENAISPRE

-382 FWLNDNLSYN
+382 FWLNDNLAYN

-433 IIGQV
+433 IIGQI

-460 TPASYYK
+460 SPASYYK
-467 FDYVNYATWLT
+467 FEYVNYSTWLT
-478 ALNAM
+478 ALNEM
-483 EATVTGT
+483 GATVTGN
-490 SGGAVAYRDE
+490 SGGAVAYRNE
-500 QLVGEWNGT
+500 ELVGEWNGT
-509 TGYRIREWYVEGVGT
+509 TGYRVREWYVEGVGT

-536 PEAYGYLLDTT
+536 PEAYGYLLDTS

-581 NNATENYGPNLPG
+581 NNATENYGLNLPG

-614 KNSVDLVTFEETDA
+614 KNSVDLVTFAETDA
-628 FGITIPATRVE
+628 FGITIPATRVQ
-639 GQTTAVVD
+639 GQTTAVVS

-684 YINLISVD
+684 YINLISTD

-704 TEGDNAGKTYYF
+704 TEGSNAGKTYYF
-716 DGADWFVSQSKS
+716 DGTDWFESQAKS
-728 GINQMPVFDLV
+728 GINQTPLFDLV

-758 GNRIF
+758 GNKIF
-763 NYNVGTGNNDIIL
+763 NYNVGTGNNDTIL

-797 NTDSFTYTSDTNTG
+797 HTDSFTYTSDINTG
-811 ATQAIACSTGYLIKN
+811 ATQSISCSTGYLIKN
-826 TNLTTQEKLN
+826 NDLSTQTKIN
-836 SWVPGAEDSSQ
+836 SWVTGAEDSSQ

-871 VDVLPSATDTI
+871 VDVLPATTDTI
-882 PHLKVYKNNMLL
+882 PHLKVYKNNILL
-894 TGDVDYELT
+894 AENVDYELT
-903 TYGMYNIII
+903 TYGMYNIVV

-917 VVGDKLDVAIFSHT
+917 AVGDKLDVAIFSDT
-931 ASKLAPYEVPKNLIQ
+931 ASKIAHYEVPKNLIQ

-975 NRPIQDTYLKQQNGT
+975 GRPLQDTYLKQQNGT

-1031 SLCSTLSGLNYN
+1031 SLCSTLSDLNYN
-1043 DPVTGVDAILQNINA
+1043 DPITGVDTILRNINS

-1096 NIFNPTELSNRAV
+1096 TIFNPAELSNRAV
-1109 LIWHNGTQLV
+1109 LIWHNGVQLT
-1119 LGRDYTF
+1119 LGKDYEF
-1126 SDTVPAVIFSIP
+1126 SPTVPAVTFSIP
-1138 FAIDDTIVIRDYFDT
+1138 FEIDDTIVIRDYFDT

-1170 SEPLIYQDITYQ
+1170 SEPLIYQDTTYQ

-1236 FRTTEYTRDE
+1236 FRTTEYSRDE
-1246 FVQILSR
+1246 FIQILSR

-1266 TTNNWYDANNSWTWN
+1266 TTNSWYDANNSWTWN
-1281 YEKFTDTLDDKPL
+1281 YEKFTDTVDDKPL
-1294 QGSWRAI
+1294 QGNWRAI
-1301 FNYWYDTDQPNTAP
+1301 YNYWYDTDQPNRAP

-1323 KPAWWETRYG
+1323 EPAWWKTRYG
-1333 PAPYTRGNFTLWEDL
+1333 SAPYTRGNFTLWEDL
-1348 EAGYVWNNGDSYT
+1348 EAGYVWNNGNAYT
-1361 DARFARPGLTQV
+1361 DARFVRPGLTQV
-1373 IPVDTAGNLLPPTD
+1373 IPVDSAGNLLPPTD

-1397 AGGNNY
+1397 AAGNNY

-1474 SRTGTVQRTS
+1474 TRTGVVHRTS

-1542 AGVIIPDSNY
+1542 SGVIIPDSNY
-1552 EVYLNKSIP
+1552 DVYLNKSIP

-1580 VVGYNTNDPFFTIL
+1580 VVGYNTSDPFFTIL
-1594 PSIANSKAETVTV
+1594 PSVANGNAETVTV
-1607 GDVTAKLYQDTT
+1607 GDVSAKLYQDTT
-1619 NRPVMV
+1619 SRTILV
-1625 PYGTTYSN
+1625 PYGTTYRN

-1639 FLVSY
+1639 FLISY
-1644 ERYLESVGFVFDQF
+1644 ERYLESIGFVFDQF
-1658 DKDIQEVKNFRTS
+1658 DRDLQEVKNFRTS

-1683 EVGTILVLNPVTNQ
+1683 EVGTVLVLNPATNR
-1697 LVLKTSGTVVDEVT
+1697 LILKTSGTVVDEIT

-1733 VIRLENF
+1733 IVRTENF
-1740 VDGNRFG
+1740 ASGNQFG
-1747 ITTLNGTGICFV
+1747 ITTLNGTGICFA

-1782 YVPSQGVRQYRL
+1782 YVPSQGIRQYRL
-1794 SLSGSKTG
+1794 NLSGAKTG
-1802 GWTGALSASGYMYNT
+1802 RWTGALSASGYMYNT
-1817 TNVVGWT
+1817 TNVVNWT
-1824 AGTDY
+1824 ADTDY

-1835 TFNNNYYTALNSIP
+1835 TFNNNYYTALDSIP
-1849 ATTKFNIADWAQIQE
+1849 ATTKFNVADWAQIQE
-1864 SELKTGLLPS
+1864 SDLKTGLLPS

-1880 QSESIYNV
+1880 QSENIYNV
-1888 DQPPD
+1888 DQPPA

-1905 GFRPRDYLTDLGLG
+1905 GFRPRDYLTDLGLT

-1963 KVGDYGD
+1963 KVGEYGD

-2031 IYSNRDKSFYINDL
+2031 IYSNRDKDFYVNDL
-2045 PTAGYVHVDDV
+2045 PTAGYVHVDDA

-2063 NEYNQDP
+2063 NDYNQNP
-2070 DVGIGSKVW
+2070 DVGVGSKIW
-2079 TAKDTGNNWNVY
+2079 TAKDTGNQWNVY

-2109 YAQLLFTNKHPFQV
+2109 YAQLLFTDRHPFQV

-2151 IYKIVDVV
+2151 IYKVVDVV

-2182 VVSEAAVYKLVSSK
+2182 VVSEAAVYKLISSK
-2196 VSTVTAIDNLL
+2196 VSTVTAIDGLL
-2207 PLHGWVDNDRVW
+2207 PMHGWINNDRIW

-2234 NQAWPNTTAGNL
+2234 NQAWPNTTSGNL
-2246 TANTV
+2246 VANTV

-2276 QKQVQVFANAAGNYS
+2276 QKQVQVFANIGGTYS

-2297 NTEAKFGSVIESQ
+2297 NAEAKFGSVLESQ

-2324 YRHNDSTTANTMAI
+2324 YRHNDNTTANTIAI

-2374 GNVYGATFTVAN
+2374 GNVYGPTFAN
-2386 VQANVR
+2386 IIANTRAVN
-2392 QVAFIPINSI
+2392 FIPVNSI
-2402 ISYLSNIYITTAN
+2402 ISYLSNVYITTGN

-2439 IDLVAGNIV
+2439 IDVTAGNIT
-2448 LLQTITTAN
+2448 LLQTITTGN

-2465 SISSDMKQIYIGG
+2465 SMSADMKQIYIGG

-2490 AWANVKYTWANAVTG
+2490 NWANVKYTWATAVTG
-2505 VGAFG
+2505 TGAFG
-2510 NVVKTVG
+2510 NVIKTVG
-2517 NGSRLL
+2517 NGTLVL
-2523 IGASTATNTYDQNGN
+2523 IAAPDATNTYTYNGN
-2538 VYYYTVDLLTN
+2538 VYYYTANLTTN
-2549 AIALTQTL
+2549 ALSLTQTL
-2557 SSDYKNQGAQFGYQI
+2557 TSEYKNQGAQFGYQI
-2572 GVDNTAANVF
+2572 GVDSTAANVF
-2582 VGAPGSLGTDNFY
+2582 IGAPASLGTDNFY
-2595 GIVEHWKYNGSSY
+2595 GIVEHWTY
-2608 TRAGNVSR
+2608 TGNNYVRAGNISR
-2616 PRDQSGAFGTTLAV
+2616 PRDQSGSFGTTVSV

-2651 FDDSATVIDNNS
+2651 FDDSVTVIDNNS
-2663 TQFIDSIVASG
+2663 TKFIDSIVASG

-2685 VDTTNVVYS
+2685 SNSADVVYS

-2699 ETGRYAQLESG
+2699 ETGRYAQLETG
-2710 DNFGA
+2710 DNFGSA
-2715 AVAVAPGL
+2715 IVAAPGL
-2723 LLAGAPDTDSAS
+2723 LLASAPESDSAS
-2735 GVVYT
+2735 GIVYT
-2740 FNNLTNTPSWQLT
+2740 FNNLTNTPSWALT
-2753 RSEQPQVDIDSI
+2753 RSQQPQVDIDSI
-2765 NRSFIYNKS
+2765 NRSFIYNKL

-2779 APLDI
+2779 TPLDI
-2784 VDPAKGRILS
+2784 VDPAKGKILS
-2794 GVANDIDY
+2794 SVAGDINY
-2802 RLDHDPATYNAGTQD
+2802 RLDHDPATYNAGTQNI
-2817 TYQDYHWGPAQ
+2817 YKDYHWGPAQ
-2828 VGRIWWN
+2828 VGHIWWN

-2840 YTNYEQDA
+2840 YTNYEQDS

-2853 NHWGNRFPG
+2853 NHWGNRFPE
-2862 SKVEIYEWIE
+2862 SKIEIYEWVE
-2872 SSVLPSEFTA
+2872 SSVLPSEFVA
-2882 SGESGV
+2882 SGESGI

-2909 RVKYYFWVALRDQA
+2909 RVKYYFWVAFRDQA

-2929 QNSVVAITSAIEN
+2929 QNSIVAITSAIEN

-2969 GKNTILHLG
+2969 GKNSVLHLG

-2990 YALVQENSPSSQLP
+2990 YALVQENSASSQLP
-3004 ESIINKLVDSLCQ
+3004 ANIVNKLIDSLCEE
-3017 KDASDNPVP
+3017 DIEGNPVP
-3026 DPALLASQRYG
+3026 DPGLPASQRYG
-3037 ISIRPRQTMFI
+3037 INIRPRQTMFI
-3048 DVNAALKNLITL
+3048 DINTALKNLITQ
-3060 VNEKLYYYPI
+3060 VNQKLYYYPV

-3077 LLNSEESPPSSRTGQ
+3077 LLNSEQAVPSSRTGQ
-3092 YNLTVDTKLELS
+3092 YDLAIDTKSELS
-3104 YITTDTL
+3104 YITTDNL

-3120 NDPTYLTKWA
+3120 SDPTYLTKWA
-3130 IYEWSGSAWTV
+3130 IYNWTGTAWAV
-3141 PANGTR
+3141 PSDGTR
-3147 PLGNGVFGDWVQ
+3147 PLGNGVFGNWVQ
-3159 AYKTNL
+3159 SYKTSL
-3165 YWNYIDWYSADF
+3165 YWNYIDWYSVDF
-3177 DPTTTVNITVTDNL
+3177 DPTTTVDVTVTDNL

-3199 ADTYVKVLNAG
+3199 ADTYIKVLNAG
-3210 NDQFAIYYIDNNLNR
+3210 NDEFAIYYIDNNLNR
-3225 VTVGLGAGTIQ
+3225 VTVGLGSGTVQIPTI
-3236 LSDELTMTSDMATEF
+3236 ETHIPGKEF
-3251 HKELRQILLSIKNE
+3251 RQILLSLKNE
-3265 LFIDDL
+3265 IFIDDL
-3271 AGDYNQIFF
+3271 AIEFNELFF
-3280 AMIKYA
+3280 NLIKYA

-3318 SDNQDFYQSYIDEVK
+3318 TDNQDFYQSYINEVK

-3342 NINYQRNDEFGGDIT
+3342 NINYQRDDEFGGDIT

-3370 VYRSPSGEQSYDAG
+3370 VYRSPSGELGYDTG

-3395 NNYAYGV
+3395 NNYSYGV
-3402 VDILVGAGGSG
+3402 VDVVVGAGGSG

-3434 QINGL
+3434 QINGF
-3439 GELANITVVSAGTGY
+3439 GQVANVTVISAGTGY
-3454 TSSPTI
+3454 TSSPAV
-3460 IINGTGTNAVATAVL
+3460 IINGTGTGAVATAVL

-3492 KTNIKFDRLTYD
+3492 KTNIKFDRVTYD
-3504 IKRPAEWAN
+3504 WKKFSPAIEDWSN
-3513 TIAESTGLTNTNAA
+3513 SYSTTTGLTNANAA
-3527 VMWDEVTAGQVIAA
+3527 VMWNEVVAGQVIAA
-3541 NTVINLGGELY
+3541 NTVINLDNEIY

-3567 PLANVSSI
+3567 PLANVLSI
-3575 NAGILPTANDRIV
+3575 DAGALPTANDRIV
-3588 AYNGNIDLSASTE
+3588 AYNGNVDLSASAE
-3601 GMDYP
+3601 GIDYP
-3606 GVIVDGSTYF
+3606 GVIVDGNTYF
-3616 AYDTVAEWT
+3616 AYDTVPAWT
-3625 ANTDIVAD
+3625 ANTNIATD
-3633 TQISYSGNIYIVTG
+3633 TQISHSGNIYIVTG
-3647 NVYAGYFANIV
+3647 NVYATYFANIV

-3681 GLDSG
+3681 GVDSG

-3739 SEDHTFY
+3739 SEEHTFY
-3746 RISDAYTTTLSRDL
+3746 RISDEYTTTLARDL
-3760 LISDDKIFVTDGTRL
+3760 LITDDKIFVTDGTRL

-3806 TAWTANATAIPTD
+3806 TAWTANAVIPTD
-3819 TLTSFNGNV
+3819 TVTSFNGNI

-3848 AANSYVYFS
+3848 GANSYVYFS
-3857 GNSYRIT
+3857 GNSYRVT

-3875 SANTVLIYG
+3875 SANTALIYN
-3884 NENSGFATISSNVAL
+3884 NENSGFATINSNVAL
-3899 IANTSSVLG
+3899 IANTANVLG

-3914 DGTAPNRLNT
+3914 DGTAPNSLNT
-3924 VSWFANLVVPTGS
+3924 TPWSTNVTLSTGT
-3937 YIVYGGNTFV
+3937 YITYNGNTYV
-3947 TTGNVYGFDILWRPN
+3947 TTGNVYGFDISWRSN
-3962 VALAANTYFTYIG
+3962 VVLAPNTYFFYG
-3975 NVYQVSSN
+3975 SNVYQVSSN

-4005 GRTDSGYASIESNV
+4005 GRIDSGYASIESNV
-4019 RLLYR
+4019 RLLYT
-4024 GTNSLR
+4024 GTNNVR

-4048 ITVSNTSIV
+4048 IVISNTSVV
-4057 ATTAVNTTSNVT
+4057 ANTAINTTSNVA
-4069 LKLRLNG
+4069 LRLRLNG

-4106 VLPHTGNIFVGNA
+4106 VLPHTGNIFTGNA
-4119 NAISIVS
+4119 NTISIVS
-4126 RITGNATST
+4126 RITGNATT
-4135 TATVIYANVLG
+4135 TATTVMYANVLG
-4146 QVSSVGNVTVLAN
+4146 QVSSVGNVTILAN

-4170 NVTNTFYGDTLNN
+4170 NVTNAFYGNTLAN
-4183 STTAQATFLK
+4183 STTAQASFLM

>member
-8 NFLPRI
+8 NFLPRV
-14 FRTPTNRRFLGATM
+14 FRTPTNRRFLGATL
-28 DHLASDSIN
+28 DQLTSDAIN
-37 TPINGYIGR
+37 IPINGYIGR

-66 KNYQLEPSAVVTDTD
+66 KNYQLEPSVVVTNNKGD
-81 GNIVFNTGYIDLL
+81 VEFNTGYIDLL
-94 QNIKNYGGITDNQ
+94 QNIKNYGGLTDNQ

-134 WLPNGPDAI
+134 WLPDGPD
-143 SIYGN
+143 SVLIYGN
-148 QAPYTADYTVVR
+148 QAPYTADYAVVR
-160 NSAVGGYTFTGKGYQ
+160 NGAVGGYTFTGKGYQ

-184 GGVYTFTINQPGHDF
+184 GGVYTFNINQPGHDF
-199 WIQRSPGVNGIDP
+199 WIQRSPGTDGIDP

-218 TRDVFGVTNNGASDG
+218 TRDVFGVTNNGTSNG
-233 TVTFRVPLYNAQD
+233 TITFRVPLYNAQD

-259 ATTLKYTDVQNRLLS
+259 AVTLKYTDLQNRLLS
-274 DFLIQ
+274 DFLSEH
-279 YPDGIDGINNQL
+279 PDGIDGINNQL

-304 DTYWT
+304 DSYWT
-309 TPTVDPL
+309 TPAVDLL

-328 DVIADAVRVST
+328 DIIDDATRVNT
-339 WKINLVAVDS
+339 WKVNLVAIDDL
-349 AATDYIIQLS
+349 ATDFIIQLS
-359 PENAILTRE
+359 PENEILPRE
-368 KVFISSGKTYASQK
+368 KVFISSGKTYAAQK
-382 FWLNDNLSYN
+382 FWLNDNLAYN

-398 ANTDRLYYQDSS
+398 ATTDRLYYQDSS

-423 TTDTIEVDTE
+423 TTDTIDVDNE
-433 IIGQV
+433 IIGRV

-467 FDYVNYATWLT
+467 FEYVNYNTWLT
-478 ALNAM
+478 AVTAM
-483 EATVTGT
+483 DATITGS
-490 SGGAVAYRDE
+490 SGSATAYRDGE
-500 QLVGEWNGT
+500 LVGEWDGT

-547 PDYITINRGSRDR
+547 PDYITVNRGSRDR

-569 FHKDVIAATAEY
+569 FHKDVIAATATY
-581 NNATENYGPNLPG
+581 NNTTENYGSNLPG
-594 RRPIIEFDPDLQLFN
+594 RRPIIEFSPDLQLFN
-609 FGQQA
+609 FGRQA
-614 KNSVDLVTFEETDA
+614 KNSVDLVTFEATDA

-672 EVTVIEGLAGQN
+672 EVSIIEGLGGQN
-684 YINLISVD
+684 YINLISTD

-697 AGENVLV
+697 SGENVLV

-716 DGADWFVSQSKS
+716 DGTDWFESQAKS
-728 GINQMPVFDLV
+728 NVNQMPLFDLV

-751 YPGSTFA
+751 YPESTFA
-758 GNRIF
+758 GNKIF
-763 NYNVGTGNNDIIL
+763 NYNVGTGNNDTIL

-797 NTDSFTYTSDTNTG
+797 NTDSFTYTSDINTG
-811 ATQAIACSTGYLIKN
+811 ATQNINCSTGYLIKN
-826 TNLTTQEKLN
+826 TSLTDQSKLN
-836 SWVPGAEDSSQ
+836 SWVVGAEDSSQ

-858 VIDINGVNRAFVQ
+858 VLDIDGVNRAFIQ
-871 VDVLPSATDTI
+871 IDVLPTATDTI
-882 PHLKVYKNNMLL
+882 PHLKVYKNNILL
-894 TGDVDYELT
+894 AENVDYELT
-903 TYGMYNIII
+903 TYGMYNIIV

-917 VVGDKLDVAIFSHT
+917 VLGDKLDVAIFSDT
-931 ASKLAPYEVPKNLIQ
+931 ASTLAQYEVPKNLIQ

-968 LENTAVS
+968 LENTS
-975 NRPIQDTYLKQQNGT
+975 ISERPTQDTYLKQQNGT

-1014 GIDLAKKE
+1014 GLDLSKKE

-1043 DPVTGVDAILQNINA
+1043 DPISGVDTILQNINS

-1072 PQGGNYTTITY
+1072 PQGGNYRTLTY

-1090 TNYEIG
+1090 TNYEIES
-1096 NIFNPTELSNRAV
+1096 IFNPTELSNRAV
-1109 LIWHNGTQLV
+1109 LIWHNGVQLTF
-1119 LGRDYTF
+1119 GKDYEF
-1126 SDTVPAVIFSIP
+1126 SPTVPSVIFSIQ
-1138 FAIDDTIVIRDYFDT
+1138 FAIGDTIVIRDYFDT

-1170 SEPLIYQDITYQ
+1170 SEPLIFEDTTYQ

-1189 GHDGSVMPAF
+1189 GHDGSLMPAF
-1199 GDFRDDYI
+1199 GDFRDNYI

-1225 IINLYDIVPGR
+1225 IINLYDIIPGR

-1246 FVQILSR
+1246 FIQILSR

-1266 TTNNWYDANNSWTWN
+1266 TTNSWYDANNSWTWN
-1281 YEKFTDTLDDKPL
+1281 YEKFTDTVEDKPL

-1301 FNYWYDTDQPNTAP
+1301 YNYWYDTAQPNLAP

-1333 PAPYTRGNFTLWEDL
+1333 SAPYTKGNFTLWEDL

-1361 DARFARPGLTQV
+1361 DERFARPGLTSF
-1373 IPVDTAGNLLPPTD
+1373 IPVDSAGNLLPPTD
-1387 INIVK
+1387 INLVK

-1413 AWIRSSDYPFAVQ
+1413 AWRRSSDYPFAVQ
-1426 MAIAMAKPASYF
+1426 MALAMCKPASYF
-1438 GTQYDTSRFYVSDI
+1438 GTQYDTSRFYVSDV
-1452 TGQFSSATNEK
+1452 TGQFSSVANKK

-1474 SRTGTVQRTS
+1474 TRTGTIQRTS

-1512 SVKLNYKVGGFT
+1512 SVKLNYKIGGFT
-1524 DKNILTVTA
+1524 DKSILTVTA

-1552 EVYLNKSIP
+1552 DVYLNKSIP
-1561 VAVVAYSAVIVQ
+1561 VATVAYSAVIVQ
-1573 RTNTGYS
+1573 RTNAGYS
-1580 VVGYNTNDPFFTIL
+1580 VIGYNTNDPFFTIL
-1594 PSIANSKAETVTV
+1594 PSVANNKAETITV
-1607 GDVTAKLYQDTT
+1607 GDVTAKLYQDST
-1619 NRPVMV
+1619 NRVATV
-1625 PYGTTYSN
+1625 PYGTTYSS

-1639 FLVSY
+1639 FLISY
-1644 ERYLESVGFVFDQF
+1644 ERYLESIGFVFDQF
-1658 DKDIQEVKNFRTS
+1658 DRDLQEVRNFRTS

-1683 EVGTILVLNPVTNQ
+1683 EVGTVLVLNPTADK
-1697 LVLKTSGTVVDEVT
+1697 LLLKTSGTVVDEIT
-1711 NTLNSGRI
+1711 NTLNSGRL

-1724 LPIKSGNFN
+1724 LPVKSGNFN
-1733 VIRLENF
+1733 IIRTENF
-1740 VDGNRFG
+1740 VSGNRFG
-1747 ITTLNGTGICFV
+1747 ITTLNGTGICFA
-1759 SLNLVQFEHVL
+1759 SLNLIQYEHVL

-1794 SLSGSKTG
+1794 NLSGNKTG

-1817 TNVVGWT
+1817 TSFVSWT

-1835 TFNNNYYTALNSIP
+1835 TFNNNYYTALSSLP
-1849 ATTKFNIADWAQIQE
+1849 ATTKFNVADWAQIQE
-1864 SELKTGLLPS
+1864 SDLNTGLLPS

-1880 QSESIYNV
+1880 QSENIYNV

-1905 GFRPRDYLTDLGLG
+1905 GFRPRDYLTDLGL
-1919 TATQTK
+1919 TAATQTK

-1947 FDNVTGNIAI
+1947 FDNVSGNIAI

-1963 KVGDYGD
+1963 KVGEYGD

-1979 VLDQSVFNTNP
+1979 ILDQSVFNTNP

-2003 IIVNLQANANLTI
+2003 IIVNLQSNANLTI

-2063 NEYNQDP
+2063 NEYNQNP
-2070 DVGIGSKVW
+2070 DVGVGSKIW
-2079 TAKDTGNNWNVY
+2079 TAKDTANDWNVY
-2091 RVTETDISATTLT
+2091 RVTETEISATTLT

-2109 YAQLLFTNKHPFQV
+2109 YAQLLFTDRHPFQV
-2123 GDLLIL
+2123 GDLLVL

-2151 IYKIVDVV
+2151 VYKIVDIV

-2196 VSTVTAIDNLL
+2196 VPTVTAIDNLL
-2207 PLHGWVDNDRVW
+2207 PLRGWINSDRMW
-2219 VDTATADAGWGVYTF
+2219 VDTATTDAGWGVYTF
-2234 NQAWPNTTAGNL
+2234 NRAWPNTTSGNI

-2251 TANDQFGSQLT
+2251 TANDRFGSQLT

-2276 QKQVQVFANAAGNYS
+2276 QKQVQVFANIGGTYN
-2291 ANVTVS
+2291 ANITIS
-2297 NTEAKFGSVIESQ
+2297 NAEAKFGSVVESQ

-2316 AAAGNVRV
+2316 AAAGNVYV
-2324 YRHNDSTTANTMAI
+2324 FRHNDSTTANTMAI

-2351 WTANTI
+2351 WTANTV

-2374 GNVYGATFTVAN
+2374 GNVYGSTFANIVAN
-2386 VQANVR
+2386 TRAVN
-2392 QVAFIPINSI
+2392 FIPVNSI
-2402 ISYLSNIYITTAN
+2402 ISYESNIYITTAN
-2415 VCPANVFLETTAE
+2415 VCPANVFLETVPE
-2428 KFAAITSNVRQ
+2428 KWAAITSNVRQ
-2439 IDLVAGNIV
+2439 LDVAAGNIA

-2457 MSGNISSV
+2457 MSGNISAV
-2465 SISSDMKQIYIGG
+2465 SISTDMKQIYIGG
-2478 NNRVEAYTTTNG
+2478 NNRVESYTTTNG

-2505 VGAFG
+2505 TSAFG

-2523 IGASTATNTYDQNGN
+2523 VGASTATNEYDQNGN
-2538 VYYYTVDLLTN
+2538 VYYYTANLTTN
-2549 AIALTQTL
+2549 AISLTQTL
-2557 SSDYKNQGAQFGYQI
+2557 SSEYKNQGAQFGHQVALDI
-2572 GVDNTAANVF
+2572 TGANLF
-2582 VGAPGSLGTDNFY
+2582 VSAPGSLSTENPY
-2595 GIVEHWKYNGSSY
+2595 GVVEHWTYNGNSY
-2608 TRAGNVSR
+2608 VRSANISR
-2616 PRDQSGAFGTTLAV
+2616 PRDQAGAFGTALAV
-2630 SPDAKFVAVGSRGSA
+2630 SPDAKFVTVGSRGSA

-2651 FDDSATVIDNNS
+2651 FDDSATVVDNNS
-2663 TQFIDSIVASG
+2663 TKFIDSIVASG

-2685 VDTTNVVYS
+2685 TDTADSVYS

-2715 AVAVAPGL
+2715 AIAIAPGL
-2723 LLAGAPDTDSAS
+2723 LLASAPDSDSAS
-2735 GVVYT
+2735 GVLYT
-2740 FNNLTNTPSWQLT
+2740 FNNLTNTPSWVLT
-2753 RSEQPQVDIDSI
+2753 RNQQPQVDIDSI

-2784 VDPAKGRILS
+2784 VDPAKGKILS
-2794 GVANDIDY
+2794 SVAGDINY
-2802 RLDHDPATYNAGTQD
+2802 RLDHDPATYNAGTKNI
-2817 TYQDYHWGPAQ
+2817 YKDYHWGPAQ
-2828 VGRIWWN
+2828 VGHIWWN

-2840 YTNYEQDA
+2840 YTNYEQDS

-2853 NHWGNRFPG
+2853 NHWGDRFPD
-2862 SKVEIYEWIE
+2862 SKIEIYEWVE
-2872 SSVLPSEFTA
+2872 SSVLPSEFA
-2882 SGESGV
+2882 SSGESGI
-2888 PLYSDNSAY
+2888 PLYPDNSAY

-2909 RVKYYFWVALRDQA
+2909 RVKYYFWVAFRDQA

-2954 RNDTIALYNVKNLLV
+2954 RDDTIALYNVKNLLV
-2969 GKNTILHLG
+2969 GKNSVLHLG
-2978 GQSTNAGLIHSE
+2978 SQSTNAGLIHSE
-2990 YALVQENSPSSQLP
+2990 YTLVQENSPNSQLP
-3004 ESIINKLVDSLCQ
+3004 QSIINKAIDSLCEE
-3017 KDASDNPVP
+3017 DIEGNPVP
-3026 DPALLASQRYG
+3026 DPSLPVSQRYG
-3037 ISIRPRQTMFI
+3037 ISIRPRQTMFV
-3048 DVNAALKNLITL
+3048 DLNAALVNIITL
-3060 VNEKLYYYPI
+3060 VNTKLYYYPV

-3092 YNLTVDTKLELS
+3092 YDSTVDTKLELS
-3104 YITTDTL
+3104 YITTDDL

-3120 NDPTYLTKWA
+3120 NDPTYFTKWA
-3130 IYEWSGSAWTV
+3130 IYEWSGSQWAV
-3141 PANGTR
+3141 PADGTR
-3147 PLGNGVFGDWVQ
+3147 PLLGNGVYGNWVQ
-3159 AYKTNL
+3159 SYKTSL
-3165 YWNYIDWYSADF
+3165 YWDYIDWYSADF
-3177 DPTTTVNITVTDNL
+3177 DPTTTIDVTVTDNL

-3199 ADTYVKVLNAG
+3199 ADTYIKVLNAG
-3210 NDQFAIYYIDNNLNR
+3210 NDKFAIYYIDQNLNR
-3225 VTVGLGAGTIQ
+3225 VTVGLGDGTIQ
-3236 LSDELTMTSDMATEF
+3236 LKSSILG
-3251 HKELRQILLSIKNE
+3251 KELRRILQSLQTEI
-3265 LFIDDL
+3265 FIDDL
-3271 AGDYNQIFF
+3271 AADFNELFF
-3280 AMIKYA
+3280 TLIKYA

-3318 SDNQDFYQSYIDEVK
+3318 SDNQDFYQNYIDEVK

-3357 DFDLAPYWDSNIN
+3357 DFDVAPYWDSNIN
-3370 VYRSPSGEQSYDAG
+3370 VYRSPSGEQSYDTG

-3395 NNYAYGV
+3395 NNYTYGV
-3402 VDILVGAGGSG
+3402 VDIVVGAGGSG

-3439 GELANITVVSAGTGY
+3439 GELANITIVSAGTGY
-3454 TSSPTI
+3454 TSSPAI
-3460 IINGTGTNAVATAVL
+3460 IINGTGSGAVATAVL

-3504 IKRPAEWAN
+3504 IKRPTEWAN
-3513 TIAESTGLTNTNAA
+3513 TVPESAGLINTNAA
-3527 VMWDEVTAGQVIAA
+3527 VMWDEVVAGQVIAA
-3541 NTVINLGGELY
+3541 NTIINLGGLLY
-3552 QLSIFPHTVSANVDF
+3552 QLSVFPHTVSSNVDF
-3567 PLANVSSI
+3567 PLANVAAISASL
-3575 NAGILPTANDRIV
+3575 LPTANDRIV

-3601 GMDYP
+3601 GIDYP
-3606 GVIVDGSTYF
+3606 GVILDGSTYF
-3616 AYDTVAEWT
+3616 AYDTVPEWT
-3625 ANTDIVAD
+3625 ANTDINTD
-3633 TQISYSGNIYIVTG
+3633 TQISYGGNVYIVTG
-3647 NVYAGYFANIV
+3647 NVNALYFANIV
-3658 ANVTQVSG
+3658 SNVTQVSG
-3666 EKIDAIIQ
+3666 EKIDSIIQ

-3686 NIYVD
+3686 NIYID

-3712 FDSLNLKVFSN
+3712 FDSVNIQVFSN
-3723 TAPAT
+3723 VAPAT

-3746 RISDAYTTTLSRDL
+3746 RISDAYTTTLARDL
-3760 LISDDKIFVTDGTRL
+3760 LITDDKIFVTDGTRL

-3789 VNGEKISYYR
+3789 INGEKITYYR

-3806 TAWTANATAIPTD
+3806 TAWTANATIPTD
-3819 TLTSFNGNV
+3819 TLTSFNGNI

-3835 YAPNTPWTANTTF
+3835 YTLNTPWTANTTF
-3848 AANSYVYFS
+3848 AVGSYVYYS
-3857 GNSYRIT
+3857 GNSYQIT

-3875 SANTVLIYG
+3875 SANTALIYN

-3899 IANTSSVLG
+3899 IANTSNVLG

-3914 DGTAPNRLNT
+3914 DGTAPSRLNT
-3924 VSWFANLVVPTGS
+3924 VPWSANLALPTDT
-3937 YIVYGGNTFV
+3937 YITYGGNTYV
-3947 TTGNVYGFDILWRPN
+3947 TTGNVYGFDLPWRPN
-3962 VALAANTYFTYIG
+3962 VALAPNTYFFYG
-3975 NVYQVSSN
+3975 SNVYQVSSN
-3983 VGANVYGSS
+3983 ISANVYGIS

-4005 GRTDSGYASIESNV
+4005 GRIDSGYVSIQSNV
-4019 RLLYR
+4019 RLLYA

-4037 VDSSEQQTIPD
+4037 VDSSEEQAIPD
-4048 ITVSNTSIV
+4048 IIVSNTNVV
-4057 ATTAVNTTSNVT
+4057 ATTVVNTTSNVS
-4069 LKLRLNG
+4069 LRLRLNG

-4099 TTASNIA
+4099 TTASNVA
-4106 VLPHTGNIFVGNA
+4106 VLPQTGNIFAGNA

-4126 RITGNATST
+4126 RITGNATA
-4135 TATVIYANVLG
+4135 TATTVIYANVLG
-4146 QVSSVGNVTVLAN
+4146 QVNSVGNVTILAN

-4170 NVTNTFYGDTLNN
+4170 NITDTFYGDTLAN
-4183 STTAQATFLK
+4183 STTAQASFLM